1 MSKGNGSAGR
11 AGVSATTGN
20 GKNGEVERL
29 GGNVEIR
36 YKNTV
41 QQVRGSDQRGLQ
53 LQSQYYAELYKN
65 GERIAWTSA
74 ESGGKDLFE
83 EKINSWRSEY
93 SKEKDSQT
101 SNIKSAASYTTRF
114 NDVFKSAPAKGGS
127 REITS
132 PDGTSVL
139 INHVDPGY
147 GSGGIFNVVIRKEGG
162 EAERYAYRYG
172 SSGMADAGTKASA
185 WKRAKDTAASASQ
198 YYQKK
203 RS

>member
-11 AGVSATTGN
+11 AGVSA
-20 GKNGEVERL
+20 
-29 GGNVEIR
+29 
-36 YKNTV
+36 
-41 QQVRGSDQRGLQ
+41 S
-53 LQSQYYAELYKN
+53 
-65 GERIAWTSA
+65 
-74 ESGGKDLFE
+74 SGGA
-83 EKINSWRSEY
+83 ST
-93 SKEKDSQT
+93 SKFTQDQK
-101 SNIKSAASYTTRF
+101 SYTTRF

-139 INHVDPGY
+139 INHVAPGY

>member
-11 AGVSATTGN
+11 TGVSATTGN
-20 GKNGEVERL
+20 GKNV
-29 GGNVEIR
+29 
-36 YKNTV
+36 
-41 QQVRGSDQRGLQ
+41 DQR
-53 LQSQYYAELYKN
+53 K
-65 GERIAWTSA
+65 
-74 ESGGKDLFE
+74 
-83 EKINSWRSEY
+83 
-93 SKEKDSQT
+93 KE
-101 SNIKSAASYTTRF
+101 SYTTRF

-139 INHVDPGY
+139 INHVAPGY